1 MALWVVRCGDG
12 ANEQEPITK
21 SIVGI
26 GWSALQ
32 DLKQLPER
40 EQIQDLYTKT
50 FTTESIAQIRTN
62 VAQIYSFRTRIQVGD
77 YVALPLKKSASI
89 AFGKVTSDY
98 SYVKDA
104 YNFLIHQRKVEWI
117 REIPR
122 NQIDQ
127 DLLFSFGAFLTVFQV
142 KRNDAVSRI
151 EMMLSGKTKPASS
164 YESSI
169 DNEDDNI
176 VEENFDVE
184 QFSRDQIR

>member
-12 ANEQEPITK
+12 ANEQEPIAK

-127 DLLFSFGAFLTVFQV
+127 DLLFSFGAFLTVFLV
-142 KRNDAVSRI
+142 N
-151 EMMLSGKTKPASS
+151 
-164 YESSI
+164 
-169 DNEDDNI
+169 
-176 VEENFDVE
+176 
-184 QFSRDQIR
+184 

>member
-1 MALWVVRCGDG
+1 MTLWVVRCGDG
-12 ANEQEPITK
+12 ANEQEPISK
-21 SIVGI
+21 GIVGI
-26 GWSALQ
+26 GWTELQ
-32 DLKQLPER
+32 DLAKLTER
-40 EQIQDLYTKT
+40 EQIQELYTRT
-50 FTTESIAQIRTN
+50 YTTESIAQIRTN

-127 DLLFSFGAFLTVFQV
+127 DLLFSL
-142 KRNDAVSRI
+142 
-151 EMMLSGKTKPASS
+151 ELS
-164 YESSI
+164 
-169 DNEDDNI
+169 
-176 VEENFDVE
+176 
-184 QFSRDQIR
+184 